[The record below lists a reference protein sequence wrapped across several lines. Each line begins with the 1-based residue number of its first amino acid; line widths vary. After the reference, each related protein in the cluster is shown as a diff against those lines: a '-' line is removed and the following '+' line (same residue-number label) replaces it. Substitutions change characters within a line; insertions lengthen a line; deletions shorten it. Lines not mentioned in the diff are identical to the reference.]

1 MCDSTGAGDGHFDL
15 RSATLEQ
22 ALEGADAAAI
32 LTAHPALD
40 VERILA
46 TAPLAVDFRGVTR
59 GIEAPNLVRLS
70 VGFADGTGRGVTVTA
85 ASSMA
90 ERELGPLP
98 PSG

>member
-1 MCDSTGAGDGHFDL
+1 MRPRVLTALRIPPVCDSTGAGDGHFDL

-59 GIEAPNLVRLS
+59 GIEAPNLVRL
-70 VGFADGTGRGVTVTA
+70 
-85 ASSMA
+85 
-90 ERELGPLP
+90 
-98 PSG
+98 